1 MTALAIH
8 TPTWVTH
15 WFGRMA
21 DNLHSLEILQP
32 LNIIQ
37 TEFEQAKRQMAQ
49 QPNSLSGSKILMKII
64 NLLILS

>member
-37 TEFEQAKRQMAQ
+37 TEFEQVKRQMAQ
-49 QPNSLSGSKILMKII
+49 QPNSI
-64 NLLILS
+64 